1 MADLLRRERI
11 THWTTTPAIPAQ
23 MDPAGLPDLEV
34 LAVAGEVCPPELA
47 ARWGVD
53 RTVLNL
59 YGPTEVT
66 VWATA
71 TEPLVPGS
79 RPTIGRPIEGV
90 SAVVLDRFLQP
101 VPAGWWA
108 SCICPVPG
116 WVADTWSGRV
126 RARHVSSRTRSRP
139 TCSACIGPAIS
150 CGGRRT
156 TSWNSSIV
164 PTIR

>member
-47 ARWGVD
+47 ARWGVGPHGPEPVRADGGHRVGNGHRAAGPRFPSHD
-53 RTVLNL
+53 R
-59 YGPTEVT
+59 
-66 VWATA
+66 
-71 TEPLVPGS
+71 
-79 RPTIGRPIEGV
+79 RPIEGV